1 MALSRKAATGKP
13 VAALIQEK
21 RAFVRA
27 L

>member
-13 VAALIQEK
+13 GAALIQEK